1 MLENI
6 MVWDVLW
13 KWIQFR
19 DINEFKDI
27 NNTSLFSPINYYFIK
42 GGLVRG
48 IFRIMYGNGLFN
60 ISTHQSL
67 PLYDHNKT
75 LVHKI
80 LTVKTVVGCKG

>member
-1 MLENI
+1 MCYE
-6 MVWDVLW
+6 
-13 KWIQFR
+13 
-19 DINEFKDI
+19 NEFSI
-27 NNTSLFSPINYYFIK
+27 ETLTSLKTLTILAYFLLLMDFGYYYFIK

-67 PLYDHNKT
+67 PIYDHNKT

-80 LTVKTVVGCKG
+80 LTVKIVVGSKG